1 MNQKHSTG
9 TGKSTKQDTV
19 FSVAEVF
26 EPITRIGIET
36 ELSRYPVHNLS
47 KKGAV
52 NIQITKQGPDGLLDL
67 KWEVSYSDRYGQ
79 ARQVAY
85 KIDTIIVNRKIDEAG
100 RPLPKFIKIG
110 TLTDM
115 CKDLGLTP
123 GGQNKNMVKKGIL
136 QNASAFITAKLKYRG
151 KDGGQKTLEAGFT
164 RYSVTFNGEKLPD
177 GTEADSIYIVL
188 NEPYREVLNNA
199 PIRPLNYTYLKSLSP
214 SPQRFY
220 EIISSRIYAAIKNK
234 NPLARI
240 SYSEFCTYSALTRH
254 TDHENF
260 RVQMAK
266 VHRPHL
272 LSGYIARVTYETN
285 LDQTEG
291 LDWMMCYKPG
301 PRAMAEYMTFTN
313 KKRAEEKAITIDAQ
327 AVTINVEA
335 EKPVLQESAEL
346 TPESGLSSQNV
357 DHPLLEELTKRG
369 ISPSKARTFLSAL
382 PEGQPVT
389 EQLEWADQL
398 LASEPAKFKNPAGFY
413 VYVLTDNVTPPPG
426 FESARQRAARQQAQA
441 QSDEEYCKQQQQRID
456 YEEIC
461 YHQIERFA
469 KALPEEELQDLCAR
483 KRQKLS
489 AWIKSFSQMTAENQ
503 QNLVWSAV
511 KAEIKLRVALISFK
525 EFVLQQEA
533 GQGTTT
539 ASTAPQKPVKQA
551 KQAKRTPRVK
561 EKAEARTTPEE
572 AQAAPQAAPQ
582 PAIDAMDIV
591 ELGRRRSAARNYLLT
606 AHPDRLR
613 FHQMLDDGRYDEF
626 TRESEEQLLADSLQV
641 VETSI
646 Q

>member
-1 MNQKHSTG
+1 MNHKR
-9 TGKSTKQDTV
+9 
-19 FSVAEVF
+19 SVETEKLSDQIASVSMSEVF

-36 ELSRYPVHNLS
+36 ELSRYPVHNLA

-52 NIQITKQGPDGLLDL
+52 NIQITKRGTDGMVDL

-79 ARQVAY
+79 ARQLAY

-115 CKDLGLTP
+115 CKDLELDP
-123 GGQNKNMVKKGIL
+123 GGGKNKALVKKGIL
-136 QNASAFITAKLKYRG
+136 QNASAFITAKLQYRS
-151 KDGGQKTLEAGFT
+151 KDGGERTLEAGFT
-164 RYSVTFNGEKLPD
+164 RYSVTFTGEKLPD

-272 LSGYIARVTYETN
+272 TSGYIARVTYETN
-285 LDQTEG
+285 LDQTDG

-313 KKRAEEKAITIDAQ
+313 KKRAEEKAITIEAQ
-327 AVTINVEA
+327 AEIIDVEA
-335 EKPVLQESAEL
+335 QEPVLQQAAESV
-346 TPESGLSSQNV
+346 LSSQNV

-398 LASEPAKFKNPAGFY
+398 LASEPSKFKNPAGFY

-426 FESARQRAARQQAQA
+426 FESTLQRAARQEAQA
-441 QSDEEYCKQQQQRID
+441 QSDEEYCKRQQQRID

-469 KALPEEELQDLCAR
+469 KGLPEAELQEICVR

-489 AWIKSFSQMTAENQ
+489 AWIKSFSQMTADNQ

-511 KAEIKLRVALISFK
+511 KAEVKPRVALISFK

-533 GQGTTT
+533 GQGT
-539 ASTAPQKPVKQA
+539 AKAFTAPQKTVKQA
-551 KQAKRTPRVK
+551 KEAKRPSTVK
-561 EKAEARTTPEE
+561 EKRTARQE
-572 AQAAPQAAPQ
+572 AQAAPQAAAPQ
-582 PAIDAMDIV
+582 AAIDALDPV

-626 TRESEEQLLADSLQV
+626 TRESEEQLLADSLQAV
-641 VETSI
+641 SA
-646 Q
+646 